1 MRNEKKQERDRFSC
15 PICGELVQNQLFLVA
30 IRQNQHRCN
39 QRTLNAID
47 AAHQKDDE
55 PHPRS
60 LNMTTEE
67 RYKDGFGLFGR
78 KKEDNR

>member
-1 MRNEKKQERDRFSC
+1 MKNEKKQKRGMFGC
-15 PICGELVQNQLFLVA
+15 PICGELVQDQHSLIA
-30 IRQNQHRCN
+30 GYKNQHRCN

-78 KKEDNR
+78 KKEDE